1 MSEKIY
7 LKISTMKK
15 HQNEMKYF
23 IRKIL
28 IYIFIKSINAKVLRT
43 LCTLDEKNID
53 NEDINLQMC
62 FAYFVSIA
70 SWIEIKP
77 NEWNRAIP
85 LSVVSGLILTNV
97 HKGNRIVKLIIG
109 GNELYIFT
117 RRERKRTTKYWMYEV
132 YLHSAF
138 RNRFS
143 SKYKQLLPSGFLSIF
158 NVYFSSWLN

>member
-1 MSEKIY
+1 M
-7 LKISTMKK
+7 
-15 HQNEMKYF
+15 QKYYS
-23 IRKIL
+23 R
-28 IYIFIKSINAKVLRT
+28 RT
-43 LCTLDEKNID
+43 LCTLNFRWKKISTAL
-53 NEDINLQMC
+53 IIMC
-62 FAYFVSIA
+62 FACFISIA

-85 LSVVSGLILTNV
+85 LSVVSSLILTNV